1 MAKKPKHERPSTFE
15 KFEKGLQHQN
25 HAKMNI
31 HILGNA
37 MAM

>member
-1 MAKKPKHERPSTFE
+1 MAKKPKYERPST
-15 KFEKGLQHQN
+15 FEKGLQHQN